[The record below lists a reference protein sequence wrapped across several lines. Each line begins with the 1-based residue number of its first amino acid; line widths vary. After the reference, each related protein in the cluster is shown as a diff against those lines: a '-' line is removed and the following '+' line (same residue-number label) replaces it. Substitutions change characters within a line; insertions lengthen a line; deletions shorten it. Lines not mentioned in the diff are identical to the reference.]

1 MSSDEPVVRF
11 GKVSRSTFAVGSHAH
26 AESHHYAAGRE
37 GAVEDQELL
46 EALRELR
53 SELAGRPESPAV
65 TGINEAI
72 DEAEEEITRT
82 GRAGESRRARLRE
95 RLESA
100 EGITSWI
107 TAAAAVAAMLG
118 VGGTS

>member
-1 MSSDEPVVRF
+1 MSSDEPTVRF
-11 GKVSRSTFAVGSHAH
+11 GDVTGSTFAVGSHAR
-26 AESHHYAAGRE
+26 AESHHHAAGRE
-37 GAVEDQELL
+37 RVEDQELL

-82 GRAGESRRARLRE
+82 GRAGEGRRARLRE

-118 VGGTS
+118 VGGAS